1 MTHSLALQV
10 ARKNFL
16 QLSYKKVTS
25 FKLKPLT
32 LRTSQFESDEMIHQ
46 ILGKLFHEL
55 SRLETW
61 RLSVWWIVKNFS

>member
-16 QLSYKKVTS
+16 KLSYKKVTS

-32 LRTSQFESDEMIHQ
+32 LRTSQFEMKWWND
-46 ILGKLFHEL
+46 L
-55 SRLETW
+55 SNFREIISRTESIRNLAIIRLVNCQE
-61 RLSVWWIVKNFS
+61 F